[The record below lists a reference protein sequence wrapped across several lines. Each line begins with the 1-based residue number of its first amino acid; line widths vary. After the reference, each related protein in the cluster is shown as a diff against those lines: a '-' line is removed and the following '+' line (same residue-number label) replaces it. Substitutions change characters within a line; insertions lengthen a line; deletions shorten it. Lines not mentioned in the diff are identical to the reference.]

1 MRRRHRLLVL
11 LACAAVLPIERV
23 RGLVIDDFTA
33 GPLAI
38 EVVRYETKSATMSP
52 LPADHILGGARYV
65 TLNGLGPT
73 AASSVRVGV
82 NTAAG
87 EFQYDADPGA
97 TAANFQVKYGAAQN
111 LQADLTADGSNAI
124 VFDFGYANFEPG
136 GGNFDIFLSTQP
148 GGRYLYVPV
157 ANSATPFSLVL
168 PYQAFKTG
176 TDGANF
182 AHVSSF
188 SWGTGNGNLRG
199 DFSLTGIHTGYY
211 PDGDFN
217 FDGKVDSQ
225 DYLLW
230 RSNYG
235 RTSAYPVIAPDGNR
249 DGKVD
254 AGDFLVWRRGVT
266 SASGTTLPA
275 VPEPAAWCML
285 GVAVL
290 SAAVFRVKRQAAT
303 SWPAHP
309 GVSG

>member
-1 MRRRHRLLVL
+1 MLRRHSLLVL
-11 LACAAVLPIERV
+11 LACAAALPVEPV
-23 RGLVIDDFTA
+23 HALVIDDFAA

-52 LPADHILGGARYV
+52 LPTDHTLGGARYV

-73 AASSVRVGV
+73 AASSVRVGID
-82 NTAAG
+82 TAAG
-87 EFQYDADPGA
+87 ELQYDADPGA

-124 VFDFGYANFEPG
+124 VFDFAYADFEPG
-136 GGNFDIFLSTQP
+136 GGNFDIFLTTVP

-168 PYQAFKTG
+168 PYQAFKTAPG
-176 TDGANF
+176 GANF
-182 AHVSSF
+182 ANVSSF

-199 DFSLTGIHTGYY
+199 DFSLMGIRTAYFS
-211 PDGDFN
+211 DGDFN

-235 RTSAYPVIAPDGNR
+235 RTSAYPVIAADGNR

-254 AGDFLVWRRGVT
+254 AGDFLLWRRGVT
-266 SASGTTLPA
+266 SASGTMSPA
-275 VPEPAAWCML
+275 VPEPAAWRMF
-285 GVAVL
+285 GMAML
-290 SAAVFRVKRQAAT
+290 SAAVFRVRRLAGN
-303 SWPAHP
+303 S
-309 GVSG
+309 

>member
-1 MRRRHRLLVL
+1 MLRRRSALVL
-11 LACAAVLPIERV
+11 VVCAAALTGEPV
-23 RGLVIDDFTA
+23 RAVVIDDFSA
-33 GPLAI
+33 GPVAI
-38 EVVRYETKSATMSP
+38 EVVRYQTKSATMSP
-52 LPADHILGGARYV
+52 LPTDHTLGGARYV

-82 NTAAG
+82 DRAAS

-97 TAANFQVKYGAAQN
+97 TAANFNVKYGAAQN
-111 LQADLTADGSNAI
+111 LQADLTVDGSNAI
-124 VFDFGYANFEPG
+124 VFDFAYANFEPG
-136 GGNFDIFLSTQP
+136 GGSFDIYLTTQP

-176 TDGANF
+176 TSGANF
-182 AHVSSF
+182 ANVSTF

-199 DFSLTGIHTGYY
+199 DFSLAGIHTAYF

-217 FDGKVDSQ
+217 FDGTVDSQ

-235 RTSAYPVIAPDGNR
+235 RTSPAYPVIAADGNR

-254 AGDFLVWRRGVT
+254 ASDFVLWRRGMA
-266 SASGTTLPA
+266 SASGTISAA
-275 VPEPAAWCML
+275 VPEPGAWFMFGLALLSVAA
-285 GVAVL
+285 
-290 SAAVFRVKRQAAT
+290 SRTRR
-303 SWPAHP
+303 
-309 GVSG
+309 SGKS